1 MSTCCTEQ
9 PSPSCLGSRLSI
21 SSISDLHV
29 RLRHV
34 ANRTLSAAGPRY
46 SPSLDPAAPNLA
58 IVPLELAGHALAQGR
73 GFVERVRALAAIVS
87 AAYDRDDRVADWLF
101 ARRVVNFATVSAD
114 LDALAVGAGVSVRRR
129 AMQQLRRHLRAV
141 RARLSSADDGLRAT
155 LQSLEA
161 SKSDGLNDEKE
172 RSRVAEREQVQ
183 ARLDSIRRLDDALHD
198 VSEYATGPEG
208 VLLCQRQAALL
219 LGDWGTGK
227 THFLCD
233 FALQAISD
241 GTPTL
246 VVLASTLRTDIPPLD
261 AIAEATGIAAN
272 GAALVHAMDA
282 AARAAGRRALI
293 LIDALNESDRN
304 TWRRNLPGLLRAIE
318 GTENVG
324 LIVSCR
330 TGFDSSVIADS
341 AWARMV
347 VLRHPGFE
355 EQEFDAQL
363 EFFKYYDLPAL
374 HVPLLTS
381 EFSRPLFL
389 RLMCEGIKDL
399 GKRSQ
404 KSRLRDLASG
414 QKSMTYVLERFV
426 KEVGSEVENAHG
438 IPALS
443 CWLIMKGD
451 PRKGRRGLA
460 GVLAAERREWLTVDE
475 VVCEVRAL
483 TAVDSDVAAAIINSM
498 KASGLLIEHSR
509 YQDGGYVNVFILPYQ
524 RFSDHLVARHLL
536 DAHLD
541 TSSSASVRRCFFKNR
556 RLGAVF
562 VLDPWGRQFA
572 EPGIASALMVEFPER
587 IRRLASRND
596 SPTELLAYLP
606 HDRRLVRPVVDVFLE
621 GLYWRP
627 SSSFGPET
635 EDMIEFL
642 LKLPEQELRSRTY
655 EVIVGLALRDA
666 HPLGSDWLIGRLA
679 RMSMAERDVEWSEFV
694 RTAEPDSNLHRLLAW
709 AEREEHV
716 KVERQVSAH
725 AVRTAALLLTTT
737 DRPIRDRATRAL
749 VLIGEAHPQR
759 LFNEVPGILSIG
771 DPYVTERVVAAC
783 YGVCMRVWAKEV
795 SRSAFGDALA
805 GVGLVLLEQILRPN
819 APHSTWHA
827 LTRDYAIGVLQILR
841 KLRPRALSASDR
853 QLLELAPGQA
863 VSHFRPVSQIRQ
875 LDTEDP
881 EHAIHMDFGNYTIGR
896 LVEDRGN
903 YDFDHKEYA
912 GVRKQIADRMRQ
924 LGYSTDRFDELDR
937 KIARYSEYRRDG
949 YPVDRYGKKYSWI
962 AFFEMYGLRRAEGRI
977 GNEYFQE
984 PRSSD
989 SDIDPSFPN
998 EIPRWSPPH
1007 DDVFAASPAD
1017 LHGWIAN
1024 GQNPDYGGIV
1034 RLPDVD
1040 GVAGDWVLL
1049 DAMMHEGSGDG
1060 REARGWVRSVFVP
1073 PRSIDQLRKEVES
1086 GREIGDRGFPESGA
1100 DYYTYHGEV
1109 PWSASYGSDVRTGRG
1124 RARRLNDRAFDYYD
1138 SGWKRGIP
1146 VESTCRRWAWEDYHS
1161 QLNQVGGVVFPAPP
1175 IAESLGLRVAAGS
1188 SDMLDDKGRLAT
1200 IFRRSD
1206 GPGYGSYFL
1215 YMRWD
1220 LVERYAEGRNLRLVQ
1235 AVVTERNVSYKSMQR
1250 GLPESLRQIFQKRAH
1265 RSSHV
1270 VGLEQP

>member
-1 MSTCCTEQ
+1 MSS
-9 PSPSCLGSRLSI
+9 SPTDHLL
-21 SSISDLHV
+21 D
-29 RLRHV
+29 RLRDV
-34 ANRTLSAAGPRY
+34 ASRTLSAAGPRY
-46 SPSLDPAAPNLA
+46 APSLDPAAPNLA
-58 IVPLELAGHALAQGR
+58 ILPLEWAGHALAQGT
-73 GFVERVRALAAIVS
+73 GFGERARALAAIVS
-87 AAYDRDDRVADWLF
+87 EVYDRDDRVADWLF
-101 ARRVVNFATVSAD
+101 DRRVVNVVTVSAD
-114 LDALAVGAGVSVRRR
+114 LDALAAGSGASARRR
-129 AMQQLRRHLRAV
+129 TIQELRRHLRVV
-141 RARLSSADDGLRAT
+141 RARLSSADHEMRAK
-155 LQSLEA
+155 LQSIEA
-161 SKSDGLNDEKE
+161 SKSDGPNDEQE
-172 RSRVAEREQVQ
+172 RSRVAQREQVQ
-183 ARLDSIRRLDDALHD
+183 SRLGSIRRLDGALD
-198 VSEYATGPEG
+198 EVSEYAEGPEG
-208 VLLCQRQAALL
+208 VLVCQRQAALL
-219 LGDWGTGK
+219 LGEWGTGK

-246 VVLASTLRTDIPPLD
+246 VVLASTLRTDISPLD

-272 GAALVHAMDA
+272 GAALVDA
-282 AARAAGRRALI
+282 LDAGAKAAGRRALI
-293 LIDALNESDRN
+293 LIDALNESDRS
-304 TWRRNLPGLLRAIE
+304 TWRRNLPGLLRAVE
-318 GTENVG
+318 ATENVG

-330 TGFDSSVIADS
+330 TPFDSSVVADS
-341 AWARMV
+341 ARARMV

-363 EFFKYYDLPAL
+363 EFFRYYNLPAL

-399 GKRSQ
+399 GKRAQ
-404 KSRLRDLASG
+404 KSHLRDLASG

-438 IPALS
+438 IPARS

-451 PRKGRRGLA
+451 PRNGRRGLA

-475 VVCEVRAL
+475 VVCEIRAL
-483 TAVDSDVAAAIINSM
+483 TAVSLDAAGAIINSM
-498 KASGLLIEHSR
+498 KASGLLIEHAR
-509 YQDGGYVNVFILPYQ
+509 YQDGGYVDVFILPYQ

-536 DAHLD
+536 DSHLD

-562 VLDPWGRQFA
+562 MLDRWGRQFA

-587 IRRLASRND
+587 IRRLAERKGL
-596 SPTELLAYLP
+596 PTELLAYLP
-606 HDRRLVRPVVDVFLE
+606 KDRRLVSPVVDVFLE

-635 EDMIEFL
+635 EDMVEFL
-642 LKLPEQELRSRTY
+642 LRRPEQELRSRTY
-655 EVIVGLALRDA
+655 EVVVGLALRDG
-666 HPLGSDWLIGRLA
+666 HPLGSEWLVGRLA
-679 RMSMAERDVEWSEFV
+679 RMSMPERDVEWSEFV
-694 RTAEPDSNLHRLLAW
+694 RTAEPDSNLHRLLTW
-709 AEREEHV
+709 AEREEHG
-716 KVERQVSAH
+716 KVERQVSAQ
-725 AVRTAALLLTTT
+725 ALRTAALLLTTT

-759 LFNEVPGILSIG
+759 LFDEVLGVLSIG

-783 YGVCMRVWAKEV
+783 YGVCMRVWAREA

-805 GVGLVLLEQILRPN
+805 GLGLVLLEQILRPG
-819 APHSTWHA
+819 APHSTWHV
-827 LTRDYAIGVLQILR
+827 LTRGYAIGVLQILR

-853 QLLELAPGQA
+853 RLLELAPGQA
-863 VSHFRPVSQIRQ
+863 VSHFRPVSRIRKR
-875 LDTEDP
+875 DTEDP

-924 LGYSTDRFDELDR
+924 LGYSTDRFGELDR
-937 KIARYSEYRRDG
+937 IIVRYSEHRRDG

-962 AFFEMYGLRRAEGRI
+962 AFFEMYGLRRAEGRFKS
-977 GNEYFQE
+977 EYFHE

-989 SDIDPSFPN
+989 SDIDPSFPE
-998 EIPRWSPPH
+998 EILRWSPPH
-1007 DDVFAASPAD
+1007 VDVFAASPPD

-1024 GQNPDYGGIV
+1024 GQNPDYASVV
-1034 RLPDVD
+1034 RLPEVD
-1040 GVAGDWVLL
+1040 GIAGDWVLL

-1086 GREIGDRGFPESGA
+1086 GRAILDRGFPESGA

-1109 PWSASYGSDVRTGRG
+1109 PWSALYGSDVRTAHG
-1124 RARRLNDRAFDYYD
+1124 RARRFNDRAFDYFD
-1138 SGWKRGIP
+1138 GGWKRGIP
-1146 VESTCRRWAWEDYHS
+1146 VESTCRRWAWEDHHS

-1175 IAESLGLRVAAGS
+1175 LAEALGLRVAAGN
-1188 SDMLDDKGRLAT
+1188 SDMLDEKGRLAT
-1200 IFRRSD
+1200 IFRRAD
-1206 GPGYGSYFL
+1206 GPGYGCYFL

-1220 LVERYAEGRNLRLVQ
+1220 LVERYAAGRNLKLVQ
-1235 AVVTERNVSYKSMQR
+1235 AVAGERNVSYKSMER
-1250 GLPESLRQIFQKRAH
+1250 GLPESLREIFQKGAH
-1265 RSSHV
+1265 RFSHV